1 MLTDWAY
8 LGLPRMPGLP
18 TGLSFRTRIFHKV
31 KIPTNKKLLLKTA
44 GVWFKV
50 ILKDARAYAE
60 GEKREDNQ
68 KSSGRP

>member
-31 KIPTNKKLLLKTA
+31 KIPTNEKLLLKTA

-50 ILKDARAYAE
+50 ILKDARA
-60 GEKREDNQ
+60 
-68 KSSGRP
+68 